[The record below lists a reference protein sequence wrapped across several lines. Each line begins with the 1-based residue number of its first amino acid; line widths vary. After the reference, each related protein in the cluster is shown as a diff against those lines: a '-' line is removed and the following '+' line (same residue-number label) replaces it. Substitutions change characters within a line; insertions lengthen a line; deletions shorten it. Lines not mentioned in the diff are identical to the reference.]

1 MSYLQECVLPARKTM
16 QMIVIAV
23 LGAILIFV
31 ISPHASAEGKSL
43 LSVKLIILLLLF
55 VLRTTVVE

>member
-1 MSYLQECVLPARKTM
+1 M

-31 ISPHASAEGKSL
+31 ISPTSAEGKSL